1 MVDEFYTSTTV
12 PDGEEMQRRLD
23 MVKYLESFVTEP
35 IGVQLD
41 TTSNSPTL
49 QRIDGNGDTIT
60 ASTSFFNKHVLFG
73 GMRLCA
79 RNRATGSIIYE
90 NFEYDASTGY
100 DLFVEYPTDRP
111 RFTIDGDFYQWT
123 IAPYNTASIEY
134 NIAPFAVQRGGAE
147 HSKIYIGAK
156 EAYFYLDGATGKL
169 GSASGK
175 QPVTGGVSYTDL
187 PSGSLTMTQAETYA
201 NNAGFGICNAW
212 TYADVN
218 LRMLIEY
225 ATFDIP
231 TSLGLGVSNLAAGG
245 SGVYSGKLTGADSI
259 DSRVGTN
266 GTGMGSGVNGETP
279 IQWRHLENPYGNVF
293 EMMIG
298 LNMFHTTGTD
308 GEGHAHTA
316 GDFRVLKKGGTGTP
330 AATLAY
336 GDYVAGVT
344 SVPNSTD
351 NYISALQSIGI
362 APLLFMPVANAGTS
376 STGMCDAFYYPR
388 YDPSIVLHGG
398 YWAGSV
404 SDGPFCMFA
413 NCSSTYSNRIAG
425 CRLEYYPTV

>member
-41 TTSNSPTL
+41 TTLNSPTL
-49 QRIDGNGDTIT
+49 QRIDENGDTIT
-60 ASTSFFNKHVLFG
+60 TSTSFFNKHVLYG

-79 RNRATGSIIYE
+79 RNRTTGSIIYE

-100 DLFVEYPTDRP
+100 DLFVEYPTDKP
-111 RFTIDGDFYQWT
+111 KFTIDGDFYQWT
-123 IAPYNTASIEY
+123 IAPYGTESTKY
-134 NIAPFAVQRGGAE
+134 SIAPFAVQRGGSE

-175 QPVTGGVSYTDL
+175 QPVTGAVSYTDL

-201 NNAGFGICNAW
+201 NNIGTGFGICNAW
-212 TYADVN
+212 TYADIN

-231 TSLGLGVSNLAAGG
+231 SVLGLGVSNKL
-245 SGVYSGKLTGADSI
+245 SGTGFNGVLTGADSI
-259 DSRVGTN
+259 DTLVGTN
-266 GTGMGSGVNGETP
+266 GTGTGSGVNGETP
-279 IQWRHLENPYGNVF
+279 VQWRYLENPYGNVF

-308 GEGHAHTA
+308 GEGHAYTA
-316 GDFRVLKKGGTGTP
+316 GDFRVLKTGGTGTP

-344 SVPNSTD
+344 SVPNSAD
-351 NYISALQSIGI
+351 NYISALQSVGV

-376 STGMCDAFYYPR
+376 PTGMCDTFYYPR

-398 YWAGSV
+398 YWAGQTA
-404 SDGPFCMFA
+404 DGPFCMFA